1 MSSYPR
7 SGGLARLPPPR
18 RTGGVSFRCREAF
31 LRRWCLPVFYAPW
44 ARCLGFWSARC
55 LRSPCGTQ
63 WRVVARRFGPLAGSP
78 SSRQHSRRLQRR
90 QVSAPP
96 RRLNTAL
103 TTALRPVLAI
113 LLARGFARRADASA
127 SLVADTVSDLNCAAP
142 VARRRRRATNTSPVL
157 ARHHTCRESKET
169 VINESH
175 ISRRRTPHS
184 SSYAGGWRV
193 DATRR

>member
-1 MSSYPR
+1 MMPNTSPGL
-7 SGGLARLPPPR
+7 GGLAHPAPPG
-18 RTGGVSFRCREAF
+18 RTRGVSLCCREAF
-31 LRRWCLPVFYAPW
+31 LRRHGVCRCFGLPEHDAS
-44 ARCLGFWSARC
+44 ALCSARR
-55 LRSPCGTQ
+55 LRSPCDTQ
-63 WRVVARRFGPLAGSP
+63 CRVVARRFGPLAGCP

-103 TTALRPVLAI
+103 RAALRPVIAI

-175 ISRRRTPHS
+175 ISRRRALHPPQPQTQALPP
-184 SSYAGGWRV
+184 
-193 DATRR
+193 

>member
-1 MSSYPR
+1 MPNTSPGL
-7 SGGLARLPPPR
+7 GGLAHPAPPG
-18 RTGGVSFRCREAF
+18 RTRGVSLCCREAF
-31 LRRWCLPVFYAPW
+31 LRRHGVCRCFGLPEHDAS
-44 ARCLGFWSARC
+44 ALCSARR
-55 LRSPCGTQ
+55 LRSPCDTQ
-63 WRVVARRFGPLAGSP
+63 CRVVARRFGPLAGCP

-127 SLVADTVSDLNCAAP
+127 SLVADTISDLNSAAP

-157 ARHHTCRESKET
+157 ALHHTCRERKK
-169 VINESH
+169 
-175 ISRRRTPHS
+175 P
-184 SSYAGGWRV
+184 
-193 DATRR
+193 